1 MRKNRSQYRKI
12 LGLGVFLAIIFM
24 SMIIPTSAKKNPEDP
39 TQLINN
45 ASDTGNSVYLPF
57 ISKSPSPTFDLTID
71 WLEIT
76 QAVQTAS
83 NDLPL
88 VAGRP
93 TVVRAYSKTD
103 HLGGTENIHVSL
115 SAWQGG
121 TQLPDSPLVLGPNVI
136 SPSPSRTDIKKL
148 N

>member
-1 MRKNRSQYRKI
+1 MRVNRNLYLIR
-12 LGLGVFLAIIFM
+12 LGLGVFLAIIFL
-24 SMIIPTSAKKNPEDP
+24 SVVIPTSAKKNPEDP

-76 QAVQTAS
+76 QAIQTAS
-83 NDLPL
+83 NDVPL
-88 VAGRP
+88 VASRT
-93 TVVRAYSKTD
+93 TVMRAYAKTD
-103 HLGGTENIHVSL
+103 QPGGTENIHVSL

-121 TQLPDSPLVLGPNVI
+121 IQLPDSPLVLGPNVI